1 MGLKLCEV
9 KEEIQKEQLLLIAPY
24 GIETGESAILTTS
37 SNAFNCTLWDW
48 NLKELADMTGKEYL
62 LIAPYGI
69 ETMFSLFVF
78 LSDKNF

>member
-1 MGLKLCEV
+1 
-9 KEEIQKEQLLLIAPY
+9 
-24 GIETGESAILTTS
+24 
-37 SNAFNCTLWDW
+37 
-48 NLKELADMTGKEYL
+48 MTGKEYL

>member
-1 MGLKLCEV
+1 MGLKQKFLFIFLF
-9 KEEIQKEQLLLIAPY
+9 KEFDP
-24 GIETGESAILTTS
+24 
-37 SNAFNCTLWDW
+37 FNCTLWDW

>member
-1 MGLKLCEV
+1 M
-9 KEEIQKEQLLLIAPY
+9 LLIAPY
-24 GIETGESAILTTS
+24 GIET
-37 SNAFNCTLWDW
+37 SNPIFRPIAYL
-48 NLKELADMTGKEYL
+48 L